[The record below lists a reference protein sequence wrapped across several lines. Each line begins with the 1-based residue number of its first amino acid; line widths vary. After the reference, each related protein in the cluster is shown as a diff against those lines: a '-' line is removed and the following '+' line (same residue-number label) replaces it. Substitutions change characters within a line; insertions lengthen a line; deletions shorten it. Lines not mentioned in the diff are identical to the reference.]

1 MAGSL
6 ILIEEVTASSDGFV
20 LLNPLNSTYDVYK
33 VIFENVVP
41 ATDNVKLHARFQN
54 GSGDVQSSNY
64 DFAHTVIKMY
74 GSNFDNDTAQ
84 GASAFELTDQ
94 ELGTGTQQTGNGVM
108 YLFNT
113 SNTGEYSFYT
123 LESVCIDDNGNMFG
137 NQGGGVL
144 EVAEAHTAIKFYMA
158 SGNIASGVFKLYG
171 LKK

>member
-6 ILIEEVTASSDGFV
+6 ILIDSETASSSGFV
-20 LLNPLNSTYDVYK
+20 LLNPLDSTYNVYK
-33 VIFENVVP
+33 IVFENVVP

-54 GSGDVQSSNY
+54 GSGDVTSSNY
-64 DFAHTVIKMY
+64 DFAHKVLKTAS
-74 GSNFDNDTAQ
+74 GFDNDAGQ
-84 GASAFELTDQ
+84 GETAFELTDQ

-113 SNTGEYSFYT
+113 SNSGEYSMYT

-144 EVAEAHTAIKFYMA
+144 EVAEAHTSIKLYMA
-158 SGNIASGVFKLYG
+158 SGNIASGEFKLYG